1 MTLLE
6 RMHLER
12 TAILVRAAIPRYG
25 SLRVI
30 AAIVLCMFAAV
41 QSVLVARQ
49 VPAAVILGTAVSRT
63 NAALPSARVRL
74 GDMRRGRIVDSALC
88 DQFGAFAFR
97 DLESGSYVVE
107 LLSPTGG
114 AVLASSPILDV
125 NAGQSLA
132 TVVKESEQDT
142 GGAGILPVGLAIV
155 AAAAAVG
162 ILATTTSGIP
172 ATDRALPGQR

>member
-1 MTLLE
+1 MSLPE

-12 TAILVRAAIPRYG
+12 TAILARAAILRDG
-25 SLRVI
+25 SLRAI
-30 AAIVLCMFAAV
+30 AAIVLCMFAAA

-49 VPAAVILGTAVSRT
+49 APAAVIQGTAVSRT
-63 NAALPSARVRL
+63 NAALPIARVRL
-74 GDMRRGRIVDSALC
+74 RDMRRGRIVESALS

-97 DLESGSYVVE
+97 DLEPGSYVVE
-107 LLSPTGG
+107 LLNPTGG
-114 AVLASSPILDV
+114 AVVASSPILDV

-132 TVVKESEQDT
+132 TVVKEPAQET

-155 AAAAAVG
+155 SAAAAVG
-162 ILATTTSGIP
+162 VLATTTSGIP